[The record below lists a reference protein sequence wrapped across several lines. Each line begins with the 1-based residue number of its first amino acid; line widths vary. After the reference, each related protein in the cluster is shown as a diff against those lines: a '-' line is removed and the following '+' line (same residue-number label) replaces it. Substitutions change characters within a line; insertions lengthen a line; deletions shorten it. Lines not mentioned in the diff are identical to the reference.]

1 MTTNAETP
9 RLQSGAFQK
18 NLAGGEA
25 VASVDQVRRRRDAA
39 SRCEPLDCNH
49 RDPLDCEAAGSI
61 RGTDGTVGETDGTEP
76 ADVDPDA
83 ITELWANAKAAWSV
97 RDFPKYGSTAWIALT
112 PDDPRRLA
120 GALEAAE
127 MWRKYGDEEELIAWL
142 KNLGRR
148 PNLAD
153 TRSRAQLDEL
163 GKPGP
168 PHQLRATAGW
178 PPIRVPGQPGRYLTC
193 NDEHREAA

>member
-1 MTTNAETP
+1 MTEKAEMP
-9 RLQSGAFQK
+9 RGLGGAFQEDF
-18 NLAGGEA
+18 AGGEA

-39 SRCEPLDCNH
+39 SRSEPLDCGH
-49 RDPLDCEAAGSI
+49 RDPLDCAAAEG
-61 RGTDGTVGETDGTEP
+61 VHNVEPPEP
-76 ADVDPDA
+76 ADVDPDE
-83 ITELWANAKAAWSV
+83 ITELWANAKAAWTA
-97 RDFPKYGSTAWIALT
+97 RDFPKYGSQAWIALG

-148 PNLAD
+148 PNL
-153 TRSRAQLDEL
+153 TEHRTRAQLDAL

-178 PPIRVPGQPGRYLTC
+178 PPIRIPGQPGRYL
-193 NDEHREAA
+193 NYQHQEAA